1 MYVYIHTQVGGL
13 NISKDFFLEYDPQG
27 VPEYYA
33 TVRIPT
39 TLAHVA
45 YNLIT
50 GVYTK
55 QYSTTTTATTTYN
68 NYKYIYNNDYY
79 IATAFYNDM
88 KHVFIN
94 CITYNTEIISTVAN
108 AYKLIRILTRYM
120 ERWVYSIYRVKEL
133 NQCNDSYCL
142 LSHNIIPHNSDPSAY
157 YSIKCSRCMGVYS
170 LDSLTPT
177 PTTITFPHNS
187 DPSLADETLLP
198 FILPPSTEQI
208 RSSHEDWYCPYCLRE
223 DTLLL
228 PLIPSTTAVAPTSNG
243 TGTTPTSKEASK
255 SEVELFV
262 TDEWGPSTFF
272 PWLLSPTYSLI
283 PHTLE
288 EEYPYY
294 TPLIQALYILCNPT
308 ITSLI
313 PDISPNSITSST
325 ASFTGHDYNPS
336 NLENSTSNTTSTP
349 TTWSITDRIT
359 VLRALC
365 EVMKTTSEAT
375 DYIHELNIGCEKLNA
390 VCNRSQFR
398 EGDFM
403 EAVKLVAGMFVIC
416 IL

>member
-1 MYVYIHTQVGGL
+1 MGGL
-13 NISKDFFLEYDPQG
+13 NIAKDFFLEYDPQG

-177 PTTITFPHNS
+177 PTVAPTITAPHNF
-187 DPSLADETLLP
+187 DPSEADETLLP

-228 PLIPSTTAVAPTSNG
+228 PLTSSLISSTTTAASTETDTTTTSIE
-243 TGTTPTSKEASK
+243 TSKSD
-255 SEVELFV
+255 VELFV
-262 TDEWGPSTFF
+262 TDEWGPSTFA
-272 PWLLSPTYSLI
+272 PWLLSSTYSLT

-294 TPLIQALYILCNPT
+294 TPLMQALYILCNPT
-308 ITSLI
+308 TTSLI
-313 PDISPNSITSST
+313 PDST
-325 ASFTGHDYNPS
+325 ASSTGYNSNPS
-336 NLENSTSNTTSTP
+336 HTENTTSNTTATP
-349 TTWSITDRIT
+349 TTWCITDRIT

-365 EVMKTTSEAT
+365 EVMKTTTEAT
-375 DYIHELNIGCEKLNA
+375 DYIHELNTGCEKLNA

-403 EAVKLVAGMFVIC
+403 EAVKLVAGMLYLYVFI
-416 IL
+416 